1 MLRALAAFLL
11 LAPAAVPAG
20 DRAATLQMSVQV
32 RRSLTVSVETGAGA
46 PSLVVRTAG
55 GAVWRAPLAGAAAA
69 SGGAVRAEP
78 SAEHPGYVV
87 VTVLADLR
95 N

>member
-1 MLRALAAFLL
+1 MLRTLAALLL
-11 LAPAAVPAG
+11 LAPAGALSG
-20 DRAATLQMSVQV
+20 QRAATMQVSVQV
-32 RRSLTVSVETGAGA
+32 RRSVTVSVQASAGA
-46 PSLVVRTAG
+46 PSLVVSNAAG
-55 GAVWRAPLAGAAAA
+55 AIWSGPLAGARAA
-69 SGGAVRAEP
+69 SGGTIRTDP